1 MIDKNIALYRKY
13 RPLNFDQIIG
23 QYFIVKTLKY
33 SIIHNNIA
41 HAYIFSGTR
50 GSGKTSIAKIFA
62 KAVNCIDFNNDV
74 CNKCKNCIDINSN
87 LNIDIIELDA
97 ASNNGVNE
105 IKDLIDTV
113 KYSPSQS
120 KYKVYIIDEAHMLS
134 TSAWNALLKTI
145 EEPPQHVIF
154 IFATTEFYKIPP
166 TIVSRCQRYDF
177 SKLSVKEL
185 EQLITYVAD
194 NENILISNNAKNKI
208 ALLSDG
214 GARDCLSILDQ
225 LSSYTNKNI
234 NIEDVDNLFGLTS
247 NIGLINL
254 LNAINDCDSKQ
265 LFSILQNLNN
275 KNADYLWM
283 IQQLINFC
291 LDKAIYIKTND
302 VNLISSVTTSE
313 LYEIKIED
321 FDKLLLIV
329 EAFKMCYENIK
340 KFGNPKFYFELTLLN
355 MIKGNG
361 IASIKTNEI
370 QDIEN
375 NISNFNE
382 SKFDLENIFI
392 TTTVTNKY
400 SKPNVNQETSINNL
414 SSQQADNYN
423 FNYMI
428 DEQQGAINPYSK
440 VNNIISE
447 QNKNNV
453 PNYDWQS
460 IFMQIAFNNDVEI
473 KKIDKSHLDQ
483 IKNDPIVSNNIDS
496 LLKNIEMIL
505 VSSKNGLVVLFNYK
519 NEADKFNNYFWQ
531 EETYHK
537 ICEKLK
543 IYNRLIFAI
552 DKKQA
557 NEWLSIYKENKEKQ
571 YSDVEISLLKYS
583 DNNDQKEDITQKI
596 LDILK

>member
-275 KNADYLWM
+275 KNTDYLWM

-552 DKKQA
+552 DKKRA

>member
-275 KNADYLWM
+275 KNTDYLWM

-355 MIKGNG
+355 MIKGNC

-382 SKFDLENIFI
+382 PKFDLKNIFV